1 MRAEYRTWLED
12 QKYESGTITAQL
24 HRAGRVE
31 DCYGNLDDHFASG
44 TLQGVIDELTYSAE
58 DERVGKPNPSKIPFN
73 GNTRNNLASYKNA
86 VVRYRKFLTGWERSD
101 ADVPLESENTTI
113 SLGVPHED
121 YAEIPAQKLSLERDM
136 QAALR
141 REIRQL
147 SASLIIIDD
156 GAERSVASGFIDI
169 TCCDQTDNSMV
180 VVELKAGR
188 ADSRAIAQIL
198 GYMGD
203 LAEEEPNRKIRGLL
217 VAHEFDRRTK
227 SAARVVPT
235 LGLIRYSV
243 KFHFEADR
251 S

>member
-1 MRAEYRTWLED
+1 MRPEYKKWLED
-12 QKYESGTITAQL
+12 QKYEAGTIIAQL

-31 DCYGNLDDHFASG
+31 DCYGSLDEHFAAG
-44 TLQGVIDELTYSAE
+44 TLQNIIDELTYSAE
-58 DERVGKPNPSKIPFN
+58 DERIGRPNPSRIPFN

-86 VVRYRKFLTGWERSD
+86 VVRYRKFLTGWERGD
-101 ADVPLESENTTI
+101 ADAPAALSDTP
-113 SLGVPHED
+113 SLIANSRGED
-121 YAEIPAQKLSLERDM
+121 AEIPVQKLSLERDM

-147 SASLIIIDD
+147 SPSLTIIDD
-156 GAERSVASGFIDI
+156 GAERSVDSGFIDI
-169 TCCDQTDNSMV
+169 TCCDQTDDALV

-203 LAEEEPNRKIRGLL
+203 LAEEEPNKKVRGLL
-217 VAHEFDRRTK
+217 VAHEFDKRTR

-235 LGLIRYSV
+235 LGLIKYSV

-251 S
+251 A